1 MFQVGNTEEINI
13 WGAALEETMKGR
25 EIGEEESWLANWIV

>member
-13 WGAALEETMKGR
+13 WEAAIEETMKGR
-25 EIGEEESWLANWIV
+25 EIGEEESWLETWIV